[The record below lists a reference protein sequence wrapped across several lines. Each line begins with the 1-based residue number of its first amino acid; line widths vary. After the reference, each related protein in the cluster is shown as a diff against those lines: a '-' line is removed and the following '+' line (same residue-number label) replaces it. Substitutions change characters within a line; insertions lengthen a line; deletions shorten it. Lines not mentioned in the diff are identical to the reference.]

1 MAEKALHN
9 ARSGIY
15 KSFFMAVFTS
25 APESLC
31 LLRLSAIGDCCH
43 AVALVQAIQR
53 QWPQTRITWVTGKV
67 EARLLSQLHNVEII
81 TFNKS
86 DGWRAYTTLWQQL
99 RGRRFDALL
108 HMQAAIRASI
118 ASMGIRARYR
128 LGFERERAK
137 DGQWLF
143 TNLKV
148 AAEGEHVADGFMSFG
163 KALGVTDTRPR
174 WSWPIDP
181 EAQTLAA
188 KHRDQRPLLLICPAA
203 SKAYKNWTA
212 EGYAALAD
220 HAHHKGMKVILI
232 GSPARMEQDLAANI
246 QQLTANID
254 ENLVGQTSLPE
265 LMALIN
271 SASLVVAPD
280 TGPAHMATLT
290 GTPVLGLY
298 AHHNPA
304 RTGPYYCRDYVVSVY
319 KEALLAETG
328 KTPAELPWRT
338 RVKDENAMQR
348 ITIEQ
353 VTAQFDRICHDF
365 NLLQE
370 PS

>member
-1 MAEKALHN
+1 MAL
-9 ARSGIY
+9 
-15 KSFFMAVFTS
+15 FTS

-53 QWPQTRITWVTGKV
+53 QWPQTRITWITGKV
-67 EARLLSQLHNVEII
+67 EAQLLCQLPDVEII
-81 TFNKS
+81 SFDKS
-86 DGWRAYTTLWQQL
+86 AGWQGYRRLWRQL

-108 HMQAAIRASI
+108 HMQAAMRASI
-118 ASMGIRARYR
+118 ASLGIRAKYR

-148 AAEGEHVADGFMSFG
+148 TASGEHVADGFMSFG
-163 KALGVTDTRPR
+163 EALGLQKTKPQ
-174 WSWPIDP
+174 WSWPCSQQ
-181 EAQTLAA
+181 ELAQAA
-188 KHRDQRPLLLICPAA
+188 QYKDKRPLLLICPAA

-232 GSPARMEQDLAANI
+232 GSPARMERELATKIERLTDNI
-246 QQLTANID
+246 N
-254 ENLVGQTSLPE
+254 ENLVGQTSLPG
-265 LMALIN
+265 LMALIQT
-271 SASLVVAPD
+271 ATLVVAPD

-304 RTGPYYCRDYVVSVY
+304 RTGPYHCRDYVVSVY
-319 KEALLAETG
+319 EEALLAETG

-338 RVKDENAMQR
+338 RVKDEHAMKR
-348 ITIEQ
+348 ITIER
-353 VTAQFDRICHDF
+353 VIAQFDRICGDF
-365 NLLQE
+365 HLLQE

>member
-1 MAEKALHN
+1 
-9 ARSGIY
+9 
-15 KSFFMAVFTS
+15 MAVFTS
-25 APESLC
+25 APTSLC

-53 QWPQTRITWVTGKV
+53 QWPQTRITWITGKI
-67 EARLLSQLHNVEII
+67 EARLLDQLPDVEII
-81 TFNKS
+81 TFDKS
-86 DGWRAYTTLWQQL
+86 AGWRAYLRLWRQL

-108 HMQAAIRASI
+108 HMQAAMRASI
-118 ASMGIRARYR
+118 VSLGIRAEYR

-148 AAEGEHVADGFMSFG
+148 EAKGEHVADGFMGFG
-163 KALGVTDTRPR
+163 RTLGLIDTTPR
-174 WSWPIDP
+174 WHWPVTP
-181 EAQTLAA
+181 EAQAQAA
-188 KHRDQRPLLLICPAA
+188 KHKDKRPLLLICPAA

-220 HAHHKGMKVILI
+220 HAHKRGMKVMLI
-232 GSPARMEQDLAANI
+232 GSPAKMERDLAARI
-246 QQLTANID
+246 EQLTANID
-254 ENLVGQTSLPE
+254 ENLVGRTSLPE
-265 LMALIN
+265 LMALIKA
-271 SASLVVAPD
+271 ASLVVAPD

-304 RTGPYYCRDYVVSVY
+304 RTGPYHCRDYVVSVY
-319 KEALLAETG
+319 EEALLAETG
-328 KTPAELPWRT
+328 KAPAELPWRT
-338 RVKDENAMQR
+338 RVKDEHAMKR

-353 VTAQFDRICHDF
+353 VTAQFDRIYHD
-365 NLLQE
+365 QVQKAE
-370 PS
+370 